1 MKNKILVLVLMLFVS
16 VCSFAQLDRSKKPEA
31 GPAPEIKLGEYESF
45 TLKNGLKVFV
55 VTNRKLPVV
64 AFNLVIDRDPILEG
78 KNAGG
83 TNMAGQLL
91 RTGTKTRTKDKLD
104 EEIDFI
110 GATLSTSA
118 TNVYA
123 SSLKKHVN
131 KLLDLMSDVTL
142 NPSFKQEELDK
153 IKKQTISGLAA
164 AKEDPSAISSRV
176 SNVVF
181 FGKEHPYGE
190 IETEETV
197 NNINLDFCNEYY
209 QTYFRPN
216 ASYLAIVGDITKV
229 EAQKL
234 VEKYFGKWQMK
245 EVPKGTF
252 ASPKA
257 PLVNKVALVDR
268 PASVQSVLRLGY
280 PVDLKKGSEDV
291 IKATVMNTILGG
303 SFTSRINKNLR
314 ETHGFT
320 YGAGTSLRSDKLIG
334 DFSASTTVRN
344 SATDSAIT
352 EIINEMKKIRN
363 DKVPDDELVLTK
375 NYLTGNFAR
384 SLERP
389 QTIASFAIDIE
400 RYNLPKDYYKNY
412 LKNLNAV
419 TSDELLT
426 TAKKYIKPNN
436 MNLVVVGNAEEIA
449 KNLVRFSITGK
460 IDYYDIYGEKYDP
473 NVKKIP
479 EGVTVD
485 NVLAKYVEVIGGKAN
500 VEKVKDRTMKLKG
513 SAQGMEVIVEISQK
527 YPNKIFQIVDVG
539 AGMFKM
545 KTVFDGEKGKMEQMG
560 QVQEIEGDALEDLKG
575 NAMDG
580 MLDYTKYGYK
590 VELAAVENINGKDA
604 YKVVLTSA
612 SGRKSTQYYS
622 VETGFMI
629 RTISQISTPQGSAT
643 QTTDMDDYQEVQ
655 GMKYPF
661 KITQSFGPQAIDLNV
676 TSIEIN
682 TGLNDAVFEVK

>member
-1 MKNKILVLVLMLFVS
+1 MKNKILILILMLFVS
-16 VCSFAQLDRSKKPEA
+16 VCSYAQLDRSKKPEA

-55 VTNRKLPVV
+55 VTNKKLPVV

-83 TNMAGQLL
+83 INIAGQLL

-110 GATLSTSA
+110 GATLTTSS

-142 NPSFKQEELDK
+142 NSSFKQEELDK
-153 IKKQTISGLAA
+153 IKKQTISGIAA

-197 NNINLDFCNEYY
+197 SNVNLDFCNEYY

-216 ASYLAIVGDITKV
+216 VSYLAIVGDITKS

-234 VEKYFGKWQMK
+234 VEKYLGKWQTK
-245 EVPKGTF
+245 EIPKGTF
-252 ASPKA
+252 DAPKA

-280 PVDLKKGSEDV
+280 PVDLKKGSEDA
-291 IKATVMNTILGG
+291 IKASVMNTILGG

-320 YGAGTSLRSDKLIG
+320 YGAGTSLRSDKLVG

-352 EIINEMKKIRN
+352 EIISEMKKIRN

-389 QTIASFAIDIE
+389 QTIANFAIDIE

-419 TSDELLT
+419 TSDELLA
-426 TAKKYIKPNN
+426 TAKKYIKPSN

-485 NVLAKYVEVIGGKAN
+485 NVLGKYVEAIGGKAN
-500 VEKVKDRTMKLKG
+500 IEKVKDRTMKLKG
-513 SAQGMEVIVEISQK
+513 SLQGMDVVVEILQK
-527 YPNKIFQIVDVG
+527 HPNKIFQTVDVG

-545 KTVFDGEKGKMEQMG
+545 KTIFDGEKGKMEQMG
-560 QVQEIEGDALEDLKG
+560 QVQDITGDALEDLKG

-590 VELAAVENINGKDA
+590 VELTAVESINGKDA

-622 VETGFMI
+622 VETGLMI
-629 RTISQISTPQGSAT
+629 RTISQISTAQGSAT

-655 GMKYPF
+655 GIKYPF
-661 KITQSFGPQAIDLNV
+661 KLSQNFGPQSIDLTV
-676 TSIEIN
+676 TSIEVN
-682 TGLNDAVFEVK
+682 TNLDDSLFEVK

>member
-1 MKNKILVLVLMLFVS
+1 MKNKILILILMLFVA
-16 VCSFAQLDRSKKPEA
+16 VCSYAQLDRSKKPEA

-55 VTNRKLPVV
+55 VTNKKLPVV

-83 TNMAGQLL
+83 ISIAGQLL

-131 KLLDLMSDVTL
+131 KLLDLMSDVVL

-153 IKKQTISGLAA
+153 IKKQTISSLAA
-164 AKEDPSAISSRV
+164 AKEDPSEISSRV

-181 FGKEHPYGE
+181 FSKEHPYGE

-197 NNINLDFCNEYY
+197 NNINIDYCSEYY

-216 ASYLAIVGDITKV
+216 VAYLAIVGDITKA

-234 VEKYFGKWQMK
+234 AEKFFGKWQSK
-245 EVPKGTF
+245 EVPKADFT
-252 ASPKA
+252 APKA

-268 PASVQSVLRLGY
+268 SASVQSVLRLGY
-280 PVDLKKGSEDV
+280 PVDLKKGSEDAV
-291 IKATVMNTILGG
+291 KASVMNTILGG

-320 YGAGTSLRSDKLIG
+320 YGAGSSLRSDKLIG

-363 DKVPDDELVLTK
+363 EKVPEEELVLTK

-389 QTIASFAIDIE
+389 QTIANFAIDIE

-419 TSDELLT
+419 TSDEILSI
-426 TAKKYIKPNN
+426 AKKYVKPNN
-436 MNLVVVGNAEEIA
+436 MNLVVIGNAEEIA
-449 KNLVRFSITGK
+449 QNLLRFSITGK

-485 NVLAKYVEVIGGKAN
+485 GVLEKYVEVIGGKAN
-500 VEKVKDRTMKLKG
+500 VEKVKDRVMKLKG

-527 YPNKIFQIVDVG
+527 YPNKIYQNVDVG
-539 AGMFKM
+539 PGMFKM
-545 KTVFDGEKGKMEQMG
+545 KTIFDGEKGKMEQMG
-560 QVQEIEGDALEDLKG
+560 QVQEITGDALDELKG
-575 NAMDG
+575 NAMDA
-580 MLDYTKYGYK
+580 MLDYSKYGYK
-590 VELAAVENINGKDA
+590 PELAAIENINGKDA

-612 SGRKSTQYYS
+612 SGKKSTQYYS

-629 RTISQISTPQGSAT
+629 RTISQISTPQGDAT
-643 QTTDMDDYQEVQ
+643 QTTDMDDYQDVQ

-682 TGLNDAVFEVK
+682 TNLSDALFEVK